1 MLPEIDKENRIK
13 QFLIVAGFMV
23 LVAFVVG
30 VSFGLSGSSGL
41 EAQIPPP
48 EPTADVSGW
57 VTPTADDPMNN
68 ITLSQLFLESS
79 SEPSD
84 ASGASGAST
93 APLYEDLSV
102 HEHCVEATRQCYAL
116 PDDVVL
122 TNIIGQIYCETVAC
136 TRIPFPVY
144 LYERGTSQ
152 IMIDSDGN
160 LHTKGLDNPDPSAF
174 PFFEGAGQ

>member
-1 MLPEIDKENRIK
+1 MRIK

-30 VSFGLSGSSGL
+30 IAFGLSGSSGL

-57 VTPTADDPMNN
+57 VTPTADDPMNS
-68 ITLSQLFLESS
+68 ITASQLLGKSW

-84 ASGASGAST
+84 PPGASGTSED
-93 APLYEDLSV
+93 PLYKDPSV
-102 HEHCVEATRQCYAL
+102 HEHCVERTRQCYAL

-122 TNIIGQIYCETVAC
+122 TQVLTHIFCLTAACARVPRPIYV
-136 TRIPFPVY
+136 
-144 LYERGTSQ
+144 YERGTSQ
-152 IMIDSDGN
+152 IMIDSAGN